1 MRTIDKKCVV
11 LYFKQNEGGVK
22 SNLPIITRNKTG
34 ADIL

>member
-11 LYFKQNEGGVK
+11 LYFKQNEGVK